1 MDGIDVSSWQPGNV
15 VASVPHDFAI
25 VKATQGANYVSP
37 TYKQQ
42 LEDAFR
48 IGKAGV
54 YHFDNGDAN
63 WRAEVDNFVRNIRPY
78 LGRIDIVV
86 WDWEAS
92 AINAGAG
99 RLSAILGYL
108 REQIGFPPMLY
119 ASGYPLVS
127 AGGNKAAA
135 DNNCGVWCANYNLGY
150 QTTGYRRDLK
160 PYTACAIHQYSS
172 SGRLPGYGGNLD
184 LNQFFGDGA
193 MWDKYANGNGA
204 PAPQP
209 SPQPA
214 PAPAP
219 AAGGTYRVVSGDTL
233 SGIAS
238 KYGVS
243 WQTLQQMNGLPDPNR
258 IYPGQVLKVPGG
270 GSSAAPAPSGGGS
283 YTVQPGDTLSG
294 IAAKFGTSWQ
304 NLQAIN
310 GLPDANKIYPGQ
322 VLKVTGGAPAP
333 QPAPSAQTY
342 TVKAGDTLSGIASRY
357 GTSYQRLAQINGI
370 ADPNKI
376 YPGQVIKIG

>member
-1 MDGIDVSSWQPGNV
+1 MNGIDVSSWQPGNI

-25 VKATQGANYVSP
+25 VKSTQGANYKSP
-37 TYKQQ
+37 TFDQQ
-42 LEDAFR
+42 IKDALAT
-48 IGKAGV
+48 GKAGV

-63 WRAEVDNFVRNIRPY
+63 WRAEVDNFVRVIRPY
-78 LGRIDIVV
+78 LGRIIVV

-92 AINAGAG
+92 AINAGSG

-119 ASGYPLVS
+119 ASGSPLVS

-150 QTTGYRRDLK
+150 ETTGYRTDLK

-172 SGRLPGYGGNLD
+172 SGRLPGYAGNLD
-184 LNQFFGDGA
+184 LNQFFGDGGT
-193 MWDKYANGNGA
+193 WDKYANGNGA
-204 PAPQP
+204 PTPQP
-209 SPQPA
+209 TPQPT
-214 PAPAP
+214 PTPAP

-233 SGIAS
+233 SGIAA

-243 WQTLQQMNGLPDPNR
+243 WQALQQMNGLPDPNR
-258 IYPGQVLKVPGG
+258 IYPGQTLKVPGG
-270 GSSAAPAPSGGGS
+270 GSSPAPAPSGGNT
-283 YTVQPGDTLSG
+283 YTVKSGDTLSG
-294 IAAKFGTSWQ
+294 IAAQFGTSWQ
-304 NLQAIN
+304 NLRDIN

-322 VLKVTGGAPAP
+322 VLKVPGGSPAP
-333 QPAPSAQTY
+333 QPAPSQTY
-342 TVKAGDTLSGIASRY
+342 TVQRGDTLSGIASRH
-357 GTSYQRLAQINGI
+357 GTSYQRLAQINNI

-376 YPGQVIKIG
+376 FPGQVIKIG